1 MNYKQNARYLPEV
14 IALVNGNGNLSFK
27 SKDDF
32 MSEEQLIEISKEFFL
47 MLIINKNQILSDMD
61 EVRENCELISEE
73 GENDAWSTNSRW
85 AS

>member
-73 GENDAWSTNSRW
+73 GENDA
-85 AS
+85 